1 MDNTLGLNRGEALT
15 GTVTTEDVLTMAK
28 TIYGEA
34 RGSTHLDRVAVG
46 FVIVNRM
53 KAAQAYKKTQGKAK
67 HPLFGAGTIQSAC
80 LMPWQFSCWNQN
92 DPNYS
97 ILTSLKW
104 DEKLEKGDFRK
115 CLLAAL
121 WVIEGISSD
130 PTGGCLHYHHKA
142 MDFPKSWGAKCKP
155 DERIGAHFYYK
166 HIE

>member
-1 MDNTLGLNRGEALT
+1 MDDALGLNRGEALT
-15 GTVTTEDVLTMAK
+15 GGVTSDDVLTMAK

-34 RGSTHLDRVAVG
+34 RGSTHLDRIAVG

-53 KAAQAYKKTQGKAK
+53 KKAKQYKTETGKTK

-80 LMPWQFSCWNQN
+80 RMPWQFSCWNEN
-92 DPNYS
+92 DPNYA
-97 ILTSLKW
+97 ILNSLKG
-104 DEKLEKGDFRK
+104 DVIMEKSDFRK
-115 CLLAAL
+115 SLLAAL

-142 MDFPKSWGAKCKP
+142 MDFPKSWGVKCQP